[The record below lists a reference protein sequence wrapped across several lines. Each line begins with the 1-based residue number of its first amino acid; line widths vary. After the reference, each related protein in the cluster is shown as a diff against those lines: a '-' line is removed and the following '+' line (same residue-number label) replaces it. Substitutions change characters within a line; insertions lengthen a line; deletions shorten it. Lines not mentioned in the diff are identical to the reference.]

1 MQGEHLVIG
10 FPRHEIRQGREQ
22 LRADHAGKGA
32 ADEIK
37 QEATNE
43 VLQAN
48 DLVVNTETEITQPAL
63 GLEGGLGFWTCR
75 GRGQGQG
82 HDWSG
87 TGLAEETLTGMGAGL
102 FLVTQAE

>member
-32 ADEIK
+32 ADKIE
-37 QEATNE
+37 QEATDQ

-48 DLVVNTETEITQPAL
+48 DFVVNAETEITQPAL
-63 GLEGGLGFWTCR
+63 GLEGGLGLWGCR
-75 GRGQGQG
+75 GRGKGQG

-87 TGLAEETLTGMGAGL
+87 TGLTGETLTGKGAGL
-102 FLVTQAE
+102 FFVTQAE